1 MTSPKA
7 RDPLASSLWVQKG
20 RRALGRPWVR
30 RALGWGV
37 VLLIASFWGRS
48 LAANWSQ
55 VRDFSWRVDPL
66 PLLLSFPLLLVHLAF
81 LAGIWALSLRY
92 LGEGVPWGRAVQVW
106 LLTQIARYLPG
117 GTWDALAR
125 MAVGSREGMR
135 LLQGGVSV
143 VLEMATQTVAAVTVF
158 LFSNL
163 FWPGGPALG
172 EYRAFAAL
180 VPLGLLALYPPL
192 VERAVNAALR
202 LAGRPPVRLGL
213 RYGQVLALFGLHL
226 LARVLVGVAFF
237 SFARALYPFP
247 WETLPAL
254 VGTFAGAWAVGFV
267 VFFVPLGLGVREG
280 VMTAL
285 LGTLCPLP
293 VASAIAVGFRLWI
306 ALRDLTAAL
315 AAALAG
321 RRGRGQN
328 HPTVRPQD
336 SSQSGG
342 KG

>member
-1 MTSPKA
+1 MTPPEVW
-7 RDPLASSLWVQKG
+7 DPLDPSPWVQKG
-20 RRALGRPWVR
+20 LGVLRRSWVR
-30 RALGWGV
+30 RAVGWGV
-37 VLLIASFWGRS
+37 VLLIAFFWGRS
-48 LAANWSQ
+48 LAATWPQ
-55 VRDFSWRVDPL
+55 VQALPWQVDLWPL
-66 PLLLSFPLLLVHLAF
+66 AVSFPLLLVHLAL

-92 LGEGVPWGRAVQVW
+92 LGERIPLAQATRVW

-117 GTWDALAR
+117 GSWDALAR

-143 VLEMATQTVAAVTVF
+143 VLEMTMQTVAAVTVF
-158 LFSNL
+158 LLSL
-163 FWPGGPALG
+163 LVWPGGPALW
-172 EYRAFAAL
+172 EYGPLAAL
-180 VPLGLLALYPPL
+180 VPLGLLALYPPV

-226 LARVLVGVAFF
+226 AARVLIGAAFF
-237 SFARALYPFP
+237 CFARALYPFP
-247 WETLPAL
+247 WGALPAL

-285 LGTLCPLP
+285 LGSLCPLP

-315 AAALAG
+315 GAALAG
-321 RRGRGQN
+321 KVKRG
-328 HPTVRPQD
+328 
-336 SSQSGG
+336 
-342 KG
+342 

>member
-1 MTSPKA
+1 MTPPAA
-7 RDPLASSLWVQKG
+7 RGPLAPSPWMQKWLRG
-20 RRALGRPWVR
+20 IIRPWLR
-30 RALGWGV
+30 RVLGWGV
-37 VLLIASFWGRS
+37 VLLIAFFWGRS
-48 LAANWSQ
+48 LAASWPQ
-55 VRDFSWRVDPL
+55 VRALSWQVDPV
-66 PLLLSFPLLLVHLAF
+66 PLLISFPLLLVHLAF

-92 LGEGVPWGRAVQVW
+92 LGEQVPWGRAVRVW

-125 MAVGSREGMR
+125 MAVGSREGLR

-143 VLEMATQTVAAVTVF
+143 ILEMATQTVAAVAVF
-158 LFSNL
+158 LLSL
-163 FWPGGPALG
+163 LCWPGGPALR
-172 EYRAFAAL
+172 EYGGLAAL
-180 VPLGLLALYPPL
+180 VPLGLLALYPPV
-192 VERAVNAALR
+192 VERSVNAALR

-226 LARVLVGVAFF
+226 AARVLVGVAFF
-237 SFARALYPFP
+237 CFARALYPFP
-247 WETLPAL
+247 WGTLPAL
-254 VGTFAGAWAVGFV
+254 VGTFAGAWATGFV

-315 AAALAG
+315 GAALVG
-321 RRGRGQN
+321 MRDRGQ
-328 HPTVRPQD
+328 P
-336 SSQSGG
+336 SGPSAPAHLP
-342 KG
+342 